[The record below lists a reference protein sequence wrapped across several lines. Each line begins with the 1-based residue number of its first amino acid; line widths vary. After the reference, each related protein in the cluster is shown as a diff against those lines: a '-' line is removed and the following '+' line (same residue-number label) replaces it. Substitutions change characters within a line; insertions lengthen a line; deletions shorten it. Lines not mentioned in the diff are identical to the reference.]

1 MVDPV
6 GRFSPAPGL
15 VVDRTEKSVAITG
28 NMELYGEEA
37 TAARAAQIQQCIN
50 STWTKSFADG
60 YSVRCGVVVRYRG
73 AGSKPGFATQIE
85 AKKMSGPSHVNNLG
99 PGFSREMTL
108 NATES
113 NAFTWTPAHEFGHII
128 GMDDRYSESIVS
140 SIRGD
145 FGGRRENTI
154 QPGYNG
160 NLMGQDQ
167 GTLGSQNVA
176 DLSSENQPSPYWL
189 NDDDQVRD
197 WVNAHSSSEICALP
211 RASKVVAIKTLMGG
225 WISDED
231 MDAIGKICRSVLDP
245 ADGRAIRQ
253 GINLLDFS
261 SLGQR
266 TQMRVFLSRMP

>member
-1 MVDPV
+1 M
-6 GRFSPAPGL
+6 
-15 VVDRTEKSVAITG
+15 
-28 NMELYGEEA
+28 
-37 TAARAAQIQQCIN
+37 
-50 STWTKSFADG
+50 
-60 YSVRCGVVVRYRG
+60 
-73 AGSKPGFATQIE
+73 
-85 AKKMSGPSHVNNLG
+85 
-99 PGFSREMTL
+99 
-108 NATES
+108 
-113 NAFTWTPAHEFGHII
+113 
-128 GMDDRYSESIVS
+128 
-140 SIRGD
+140 
-145 FGGRRENTI
+145 

-160 NLMGQDQ
+160 NLMGEDQ
-167 GTLGSQNVA
+167 GTLDSQNVA

-211 RASKVVAIKTLMGG
+211 RASKVAAIKTLMGG

-231 MDAIGKICRSVLDP
+231 TDAIGKICRSVLDP